1 MMKIYPEKKV
11 SEQKRGLDAL
21 TPFQQKTRQAAL
33 LLALVSV
40 FIWFFKIL
48 FF

>member
-1 MMKIYPEKKV
+1 MKIYPDKTVKKKH
-11 SEQKRGLDAL
+11 KRSFEEL
-21 TPFQQKTRQAAL
+21 TPLQQKTRQAAL

>member
-1 MMKIYPEKKV
+1 MKIYPEKKV
-11 SEQKRGLDAL
+11 SAEKKGFAGL
-21 TPFQQKTRQAAL
+21 TPLQQKTRQAAL

>member
-1 MMKIYPEKKV
+1 MKIYPEKKV
-11 SEQKRGLDAL
+11 SEQKRSFDAL
-21 TPFQQKTRQAAL
+21 TPIQQKIRQAAL
-33 LLALVSV
+33 LLALVST

>member
-1 MMKIYPEKKV
+1 MKIYPQKKAR
-11 SEQKRGLDAL
+11 EQKKGFGGL
-21 TPFQQKTRQAAL
+21 TPLQQKTRQAAL

>member
-1 MMKIYPEKKV
+1 MKIYPDRKV
-11 SEQKRGLDAL
+11 SKEKVGLKAL
-21 TPFQQKTRQAAL
+21 SPLQQKSRQAAL

>member
-1 MMKIYPEKKV
+1 MKIYPDKK
-11 SEQKRGLDAL
+11 STKETQRFDAL
-21 TPFQQKTRQAAL
+21 APMQRKSRQAAL

>member
-1 MMKIYPEKKV
+1 MKIYPVKTVKK
-11 SEQKRGLDAL
+11 QKSGFDEL
-21 TPFQQKTRQAAL
+21 TTLQRKTRQAAL

>member
-1 MMKIYPEKKV
+1 MKIYPDKKV
-11 SEQKRGLDAL
+11 SERKRGFSEL
-21 TPFQQKTRQAAL
+21 TPMQQKIRQAAL

>member
-1 MMKIYPEKKV
+1 MKIYPDKKV
-11 SEQKRGLDAL
+11 SERKRGFGEL
-21 TPFQQKTRQAAL
+21 TPMQQKIRQAAL

>member
-1 MMKIYPEKKV
+1 MKIYPDKKI
-11 SEQKRGLDAL
+11 SEQERRFKEL
-21 TPFQQKTRQAAL
+21 TPMQQKTRQAAL

>member
-1 MMKIYPEKKV
+1 MKIYPNKKV
-11 SEQKRGLDAL
+11 SRQKRSFNEL
-21 TPFQQKTRQAAL
+21 TPMQQKIRQAAL

>member
-1 MMKIYPEKKV
+1 MKIYPQKKA
-11 SEQKRGLDAL
+11 SKQKKGFGEL
-21 TPFQQKTRQAAL
+21 TPLQQKTRQAAL

>member
-1 MMKIYPEKKV
+1 MKIYPQKKV
-11 SEQKRGLDAL
+11 NPEKQGFDQL
-21 TPFQQKTRQAAL
+21 TPLQQKTRQAAL

>member
-1 MMKIYPEKKV
+1 MKIYPHKKTIEKK
-11 SEQKRGLDAL
+11 RGYGEL
-21 TPFQQKTRQAAL
+21 TPLQQKTRQAAL

>member
-1 MMKIYPEKKV
+1 MKIYPEKKI
-11 SEQKRGLDAL
+11 SEQKGRLSEL
-21 TPFQQKTRQAAL
+21 TPMQQKTRQAAL

-40 FIWFFKIL
+40 FVWFFKIL

>member
-1 MMKIYPEKKV
+1 MKIYPDKKV
-11 SEQKRGLDAL
+11 TPEKQRFDAL
-21 TPFQQKTRQAAL
+21 GPMQKKSRQAAL

>member
-1 MMKIYPEKKV
+1 MKTYPDNKV
-11 SEQKRGLDAL
+11 SERKQGLNEL
-21 TPFQQKTRQAAL
+21 TPMQRKIRQVAL
-33 LLALVSV
+33 LLALAST

>member
-1 MMKIYPEKKV
+1 MKIYPEKKV
-11 SEQKRGLDAL
+11 IERKGGLASL
-21 TPFQQKTRQAAL
+21 TPLQQKMRQAAL

-40 FIWFFKIL
+40 FVWFFKIL

>member
-1 MMKIYPEKKV
+1 MKIYPDKKV
-11 SEQKRGLDAL
+11 SEQKRGFNEL
-21 TPFQQKTRQAAL
+21 TPMQQKIRQAAL

>member
-1 MMKIYPEKKV
+1 MKIYPDKKV
-11 SEQKRGLDAL
+11 SERKRGFNEL
-21 TPFQQKTRQAAL
+21 TPMQQKIRQAAL